1 MNASGKGL
9 VAFWLHRKGDHWSV
23 KSVDKQSSP
32 QVQER
37 DCEMIRTEAT
47 FIVIV
52 QNWFQLTQAMQK
64 SSLYHY
70 MTPAGK
76 YKTAVIFQLDKEIGP
91 ELSKVLLLFHVS
103 YTIDLYLN
111 ETKPRLF

>member
-1 MNASGKGL
+1 
-9 VAFWLHRKGDHWSV
+9 
-23 KSVDKQSSP
+23 
-32 QVQER
+32 
-37 DCEMIRTEAT
+37 
-47 FIVIV
+47 
-52 QNWFQLTQAMQK
+52 MQK

-103 YTIDLYLN
+103 YIRDL
-111 ETKPRLF
+111 

>member
-1 MNASGKGL
+1 
-9 VAFWLHRKGDHWSV
+9 
-23 KSVDKQSSP
+23 
-32 QVQER
+32 
-37 DCEMIRTEAT
+37 
-47 FIVIV
+47 
-52 QNWFQLTQAMQK
+52 MQK

-103 YTIDLYLN
+103 YIIGLYLIG
-111 ETKPRLF
+111 TRPRLF